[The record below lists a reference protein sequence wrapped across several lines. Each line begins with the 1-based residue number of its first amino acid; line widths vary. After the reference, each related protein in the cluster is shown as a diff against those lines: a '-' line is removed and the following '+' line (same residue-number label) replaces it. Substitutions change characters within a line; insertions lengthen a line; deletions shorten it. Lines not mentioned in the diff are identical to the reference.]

1 MVKCENWEEFEWFLD
16 TYCNFSCLNCTYGGK
31 HGESS
36 QFLFCM
42 RTISMVNF
50 NFMFVCAE
58 WKSDKGKTLEDYVDC
73 KIWKLPDSIIDKLN
87 SGEMTIK
94 DIREYGVNYEQ
105 VIEEESNKENS

>member
-1 MVKCENWEEFEWFLD
+1 
-16 TYCNFSCLNCTYGGK
+16 
-31 HGESS
+31 
-36 QFLFCM
+36 
-42 RTISMVNF
+42 MVNF